1 MHLDYL
7 DTFNEEIAQILW
19 KGSSRC
25 LLQILVIHRSI
36 NVTAELY
43 PTACRPSWQWQWSP
57 LPCTALALSWKLLLV
72 QATLTTTQVTCGTTG
87 DITGGGADNTL
98 VTGDM

>member
-1 MHLDYL
+1 MLL
-7 DTFNEEIAQILW
+7 RNSILLRADHP
-19 KGSSRC
+19 GSGSG
-25 LLQILVIHRSI
+25 
-36 NVTAELY
+36 
-43 PTACRPSWQWQWSP
+43 P

-87 DITGGGADNTL
+87 DITGGGADNSL